1 MLPELYLGGEK
12 MKTFNSKK
20 FVLVLALVI
29 LALVI
34 PTKIFAATQSVAI
47 VKIEDDYS
55 IYIDGLEN
63 KDFKFS
69 FTNQKPESDN
79 PGDSNLIA
87 NWEDNNGVHI
97 ACLES
102 TSEID
107 LNEKVYMIIEADGET
122 SVTELDLEN
131 AIDKTEMANIEA
143 LTTIISVDT
152 NQTTTTSDNENGVAT
167 TQTVGQVDITESS
180 EYNYEDYEYK
190 YQLIKID
197 GTESET
203 AKQLSD
209 LVDSLQ
215 TSYSTLSTYN
225 KILKT
230 KEIRDLYNS
239 LKDEAS
245 MSDVKDYVIYQPE
258 DSKEGD
264 KYLVLLQQLSGGRVV
279 REDIQFLVCTE
290 GHQQEVVKEVKEIKK
305 ATALP
310 RTFDSIILLVV
321 LAVIVIIAI
330 AVILRVKKLSKNEK

>member
-1 MLPELYLGGEK
+1 

-20 FVLVLALVI
+20 FVLVLALALVI

-180 EYNYEDYEYK
+180 EYNYEDYEYR

-215 TSYSTLSTYN
+215 TSYATLSTYN

>member
-1 MLPELYLGGEK
+1 

-20 FVLVLALVI
+20 FVLVLALALVI

>member
-1 MLPELYLGGEK
+1 MLPELYLGGKK

-107 LNEKVYMIIEADGET
+107 LNETVYMIIEADGET

>member
-1 MLPELYLGGEK
+1 
-12 MKTFNSKK
+12 MKTIQIKK
-20 FVLVLALVI
+20 FMLAILLIALVI
-29 LALVI
+29 IL
-34 PTKIFAATQSVAI
+34 PTKNFATTSSVAI
-47 VKIEDDYS
+47 VKIENDYS

-69 FTNQKPESDN
+69 FTNQKPDEGSMIE
-79 PGDSNLIA
+79 SNLIS

-102 TSEID
+102 DTELNLNEPVYLIIKADDKTTVTEID
-107 LNEKVYMIIEADGET
+107 LN
-122 SVTELDLEN
+122 S
-131 AIDKTEMANIEA
+131 AIDKTEMAKVEA

-152 NQTTTTSDNENGVAT
+152 KQTTTTYDEDGGVST
-167 TQTVGQVDITESS
+167 TNTVGQIDITDSE
-180 EYNYEDYEYK
+180 EYNYQDYKYK

-197 GTESET
+197 DNATET
-203 AKQLSD
+203 AKKLSD

-215 TSYSTLSTYN
+215 TNYSALSTYN

-230 KEIRDLYNS
+230 KEISDLYNS
-239 LKDEAS
+239 LKAEAS
-245 MSDVKDYVIYQPE
+245 YSNVEDFIIYQPE

-264 KYLVLLQQLSGGRVV
+264 KYLALLQQVSGKEIV
-279 REDIQFLVCTE
+279 RDDIQFLICTE

-321 LAVIVIIAI
+321 LAFIIIIAI
-330 AVILRVKKLSKNEK
+330 AVIFRIKKLSKNEE

>member
-1 MLPELYLGGEK
+1 

-107 LNEKVYMIIEADGET
+107 LNETVYMIIEADGET
-122 SVTELDLEN
+122 TVTELDLEN
-131 AIDKTEMANIEA
+131 AIEKAEMANIEA

>member
-1 MLPELYLGGEK
+1 

-102 TSEID
+102 TSDID

-131 AIDKTEMANIEA
+131 AIDKAEMANVEA

-321 LAVIVIIAI
+321 LVVIVIIAI

>member
-1 MLPELYLGGEK
+1 

-20 FVLVLALVI
+20 FVLVFSLI
-29 LALVI
+29 IFALVI
-34 PTKIFAATQSVAI
+34 PTKIFAATKSVAI
-47 VKIEDDYS
+47 VKIENDYS

-69 FTNQKPESDN
+69 FTNQKPEDDN
-79 PGDSNLIA
+79 TIESNLVS

-97 ACLES
+97 ACLEAD
-102 TSEID
+102 SELN
-107 LNEKVYMIIEADGET
+107 LNENVYMIIELDGET
-122 SVTELDLEN
+122 SITELDLEN
-131 AIDKTEMANIEA
+131 AIDKTEMANVEA

-152 NQTTTTSDNENGVAT
+152 MQTTTTSDNEDGVAT

-180 EYNYEDYEYK
+180 EYNYEDYKYK

-245 MSDVKDYVIYQPE
+245 MNDVKDYVIYQPE

-264 KYLVLLQQLSGGRVV
+264 KYLVLLQQLSGKKVV
-279 REDIQFLVCTE
+279 REDIQFLICTE
-290 GHQQEVVKEVKEIKK
+290 GHKQEVVKEVKEIKK

-330 AVILRVKKLSKNEK
+330 AVIFRIKKLSKNEK

>member
-1 MLPELYLGGEK
+1 METFTKKIMLVFTLI
-12 MKTFNSKK
+12 
-20 FVLVLALVI
+20 I
-29 LALVI
+29 LALII
-34 PTKIFAATQSVAI
+34 PTKIFAATKSVAI
-47 VKIEDDYS
+47 VKIENDYS

-69 FTNQKPESDN
+69 FTNQMPENDN
-79 PGDSNLIA
+79 PNETNLVA
-87 NWEDNNGVHI
+87 NWEDNNGIHI

-102 TSEID
+102 NSEVN
-107 LNEKVYMIIEADGET
+107 LNEAVYMIIESDGET
-122 SVTELDLEN
+122 TVTELDLDK
-131 AIDKTEMANIEA
+131 AIDKTEMANVEA

-152 NQTTTTSDNENGVAT
+152 KQTTTTSDNENGVAT
-167 TQTVGQVDITESS
+167 TQTVGQVDIIESS

-203 AKQLSD
+203 AKKLSD

-215 TSYSTLSTYN
+215 TTYSSLSTYN

-230 KEIRDLYNS
+230 KEISELYNI

-245 MSDVKDYVIYQPE
+245 MQDVTDFVIYQPE

-264 KYLVLLQQLSGGRVV
+264 KYLVLLQQLSDGKII
-279 REDIQFLVCTE
+279 REDIQFLICTE
-290 GHQQEVVKEVKEIKK
+290 GHKQEVVKEVKEIKR

-330 AVILRVKKLSKNEK
+330 AVILRIKKLNKNEK

>member
-1 MLPELYLGGEK
+1 

-107 LNEKVYMIIEADGET
+107 LNETVYMIIEADGET
-122 SVTELDLEN
+122 TVTELDLEN
-131 AIDKTEMANIEA
+131 AIEKAEMANIEA

-321 LAVIVIIAI
+321 LVVIVIIAI

>member
-1 MLPELYLGGEK
+1 
-12 MKTFNSKK
+12 MKTINSKK
-20 FVLVLALVI
+20 IMLVI
-29 LALVI
+29 LLIILALII
-34 PTKIFAATQSVAI
+34 PTKIFAATESVAI
-47 VKIEDDYS
+47 VKIENDYS

-69 FTNQKPESDN
+69 FTNQKPEDDN
-79 PGDSNLIA
+79 TIESNLVS

-97 ACLES
+97 ACLEAD
-102 TSEID
+102 SEID
-107 LNEKVYMIIEADGET
+107 LNENVYMIIESDGEK
-122 SVTELDLEN
+122 SVTELDLKN
-131 AIDKTEMANIEA
+131 AIDKTEMANVEA

-152 NQTTTTSDNENGVAT
+152 MQTTTTSDNEDGVAT

-180 EYNYEDYEYK
+180 EYNFEDYKYK

-230 KEIRDLYNS
+230 KEIRDLYNL

-245 MSDVKDYVIYQPE
+245 MNDVKDYVIYQPE

-264 KYLVLLQQLSGGRVV
+264 KYLVLLQQLSGKKIV
-279 REDIQFLVCTE
+279 REDIQFLICTE
-290 GHQQEVVKEVKEIKK
+290 GHKQEVVKEVKEIKK

-330 AVILRVKKLSKNEK
+330 AVIFRIKKLNKNEE

>member
-1 MLPELYLGGEK
+1 
-12 MKTFNSKK
+12 MKTINSKK

-69 FTNQKPESDN
+69 FTNQKTESDN

-143 LTTIISVDT
+143 LTTIIGVDT

-279 REDIQFLVCTE
+279 REDIQFLICTE